1 LGSLL
6 TGIDLSPAS
15 SVVLELPQ
23 LLCNPGIDLSP
34 VPFCVSWLA
43 PASGNQVQ
51 EYKFKKRPKAA
62 HEKRQIDSPQKEAKR
77 KRTEPTKRGKESTH
91 KETLGV

>member
-62 HEKRQIDSPQKEAKR
+62 HEKRQIDSPRKEAKR
-77 KRTEPTKRGKESTH
+77 QPTKRGKE
-91 KETLGV
+91 KENRAHQKR